1 MKWIIYIILTAFLV
15 SCDLFQTRPPE
26 GPDQSRS
33 NYISPSEPKILIEN
47 IINSFSDKNADNY
60 RKSFESNPTGIAFTF
75 VPTSS
80 AQVTYQSIWL
90 DWNIDSEFQY
100 FKSAQTTVPSELP
113 MTLSLSTE
121 QGSFSVLGA
130 DSVKYN
136 SKYSISIPQ
145 YNSNALNYQGNVEF
159 TLIRDSRQI
168 WVINYW
174 KDYAIQDYSS
184 WSDLK
189 GSYAN

>member
-1 MKWIIYIILTAFLV
+1 MPF
-15 SCDLFQTRPPE
+15 CF
-26 GPDQSRS
+26 
-33 NYISPSEPKILIEN
+33 SP
-47 IINSFSDKNADNY
+47 
-60 RKSFESNPTGIAFTF
+60 FTF

-121 QGSFSVLGA
+121 QESFSVLGA
-130 DSVKYN
+130 DSVKYSSN
-136 SKYSISIPQ
+136 YSIPQ

-189 GSYAN
+189 GNYAN

>member
-1 MKWIIYIILTAFLV
+1 MKWFVYIILPTFLV

-60 RKSFESNPTGIAFTF
+60 RKSFESNPTSIAFTF
-75 VPTSS
+75 IPTSS

-174 KDYAIQDYSS
+174 KDYAIQDNLS

>member
-1 MKWIIYIILTAFLV
+1 MKWIIYIILSAFLV

-60 RKSFESNPTGIAFTF
+60 RKSFESNPTSIAFTF
-75 VPTSS
+75 IPTSS

-174 KDYAIQDYSS
+174 KDYAIGDSPS

>member
-1 MKWIIYIILTAFLV
+1 MKWFVYIILPTFLV

-60 RKSFESNPTGIAFTF
+60 RKSFESNPTSIAFTF
-75 VPTSS
+75 IPTSS

-174 KDYAIQDYSS
+174 KDYAIQDNSS

-189 GSYAN
+189 GNYAN

>member
-1 MKWIIYIILTAFLV
+1 MKWFVYIILPTFLV

-60 RKSFESNPTGIAFTF
+60 RKSFESNPTSIAFTF
-75 VPTSS
+75 IPTSS

-174 KDYAIQDYSS
+174 KDYAIQDNPS